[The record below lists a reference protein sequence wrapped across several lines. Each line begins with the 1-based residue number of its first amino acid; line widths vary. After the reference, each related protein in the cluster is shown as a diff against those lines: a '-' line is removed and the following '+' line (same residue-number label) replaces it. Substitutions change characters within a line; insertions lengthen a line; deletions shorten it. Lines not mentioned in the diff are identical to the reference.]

1 MGHFKMAFW
10 QENYQF
16 IKEVYEMRHSK
27 MAEWMENVEK
37 SIARI
42 MADKVYTSAE
52 FKRER
57 DTFNSLCKDLERTEV
72 KKWLAQILEIL
83 MAERAKD
90 KKKTEGDKLDALIKK
105 HEELIPTVTKTTEMV
120 DLYWKCYAYG
130 DELKPHIEFLE
141 GIMMSSTRDIA
152 PSCIENVDE
161 LIERQEKSLSQ
172 LDAKKSIVTD
182 LIAKGKVIL
191 QNPDKP
197 KFLEGN
203 VKRIEEGWDDTKKKA
218 QDRLQLLNETKD
230 AFIGYAEN
238 NETIASEFEVAEE
251 EIKKVKKMFN
261 LEAANADLKK
271 RQDLLKKSTD
281 TINGLFDSINA
292 NMATMSITIPEDK
305 KKILTKEIAAVKEK
319 LEVAGR
325 FASTVKKIEDL
336 VANLTAF
343 DNSLKAIDSW
353 KDAATAELTDIK
365 EASGAMLP
373 EDRVARTMDLQED
386 IAAKLEILK
395 GCAAT
400 EKELLPQGDK
410 VPADAQVFK
419 DELARIT
426 KYVTDL
432 QANTKIEC
440 DKYSN
445 DVKFWAEYRT
455 GIKEFTPWLV
465 GAEKATGEGLSK
477 PADLA
482 EVQAL
487 NEKVLAFDKNCV
499 NYLKVLTAAEAAS
512 KLMTTHTEADAEVAA
527 LKARFDA
534 VKAISETWVKKCDVL
549 VKEWVLL
556 DNTVT
561 ELNSWVAKDKSAE
574 GENQFS
580 LEKMESTL
588 GELKNIFKEKEKLVE
603 NL

>member
-1 MGHFKMAFW
+1 
-10 QENYQF
+10 
-16 IKEVYEMRHSK
+16 
-27 MAEWMENVEK
+27 
-37 SIARI
+37 

-57 DTFNSLCKDLERTEV
+57 DTFHALCKDLERTEV

-90 KKKTEGDKLDALIKK
+90 QKKTENDKLDGLIQK
-105 HEELIPTVTKTTEMV
+105 HEELIPNVQKTAVMV

-130 DELKPHIEFLE
+130 DELKPHVEFLD
-141 GIMMSSTRDIA
+141 GIMLSSTRELA

-161 LIERQEKSLSQ
+161 LIERQEKSLQQ
-172 LDAKKSIVTD
+172 LDAKRTVVTD
-182 LIAKGKVIL
+182 LIDKGKVIL
-191 QNPDKP
+191 QHPEKP
-197 KFLEGN
+197 KFLEAN
-203 VKRIEEGWDDTKKKA
+203 VKRIEEGWDETKKKA
-218 QDRLQLLNETKD
+218 QERLQLLNETKD

-238 NETIASEFEVAEE
+238 NETIANEFEIAEE

-271 RQDLLKKSTD
+271 RQDILKKSTD
-281 TINGLFDSINA
+281 TINGLFSSINA

-305 KKILTKEIAAVKEK
+305 KKILTKEIKAVGGKI
-319 LEVAGR
+319 EVTGR
-325 FASTVKKIEDL
+325 FKSTVSKIEEL
-336 VANLTAF
+336 VAALTAF
-343 DNSLKAIDSW
+343 DGSLQSIDAW
-353 KDAATAELTDIK
+353 KDAATAELKDIK

-386 IAAKLEILK
+386 IAAKLEIIK

-400 EKELLPQGDK
+400 EQALLPQGDK
-410 VPADAQVFK
+410 VPADAQAFK

-426 KYVTDL
+426 KYVTEL
-432 QANTKIEC
+432 RANTKIEC

-445 DVKFWAEYRT
+445 DVKFWVEYRT

-465 GAEKATGEGLSK
+465 GAEKAAGEGLSK
-477 PADLA
+477 PSVLA
-482 EVQAL
+482 EVKAL
-487 NEKVLAFDKNCV
+487 NDKVLGFDKNCV
-499 NYLKVLTAAEAAS
+499 NYLKVLTSAQGAAQ
-512 KLMTTHTEADAEVAA
+512 KMTTHAEADAEVAG
-527 LKARFDA
+527 LKTRFDA
-534 VKAISETWVKKCDVL
+534 VKAVSDTWVKKCDVL
-549 VKEWVLL
+549 VKEWILL

-588 GELKNIFKEKEKLVE
+588 GELKNIFKQKENQFSLEKMESTLARTIFL
-603 NL
+603 NSLP

>member
-1 MGHFKMAFW
+1 MGIRVPPAWISTTLHTDQGSYSTNMSFW

-16 IKEVYEMRHSK
+16 IKEVYEMRHMK

-42 MADKVYTSAE
+42 MADKVYTSSE

-90 KKKTEGDKLDALIKK
+90 QKKTENDKLDALIQK
-105 HEELIPTVTKTTEMV
+105 HEELIPNVQKTSVMV

-130 DELKPHIEFLE
+130 DELKPHVEFLD
-141 GIMMSSTRDIA
+141 GIMLSSTRDIA

-203 VKRIEEGWDDTKKKA
+203 VKRIEEGWGDTKKKA
-218 QDRLQLLNETKD
+218 QERLQLLNETKD

-238 NETIASEFEVAEE
+238 NETIATEFEIAEE

-281 TINGLFDSINA
+281 TIDGLFASINA

-305 KKILTKEIAAVKEK
+305 KKILGKEIKGVEGK
-319 LEVAGR
+319 LEVTGR
-325 FASTVKKIEDL
+325 FKSTVTKIEEL
-336 VANLTAF
+336 VAALTAF
-343 DNSLKAIDSW
+343 DGSLKSIDAW

-386 IAAKLEILK
+386 IAAKLEIIK

-400 EKELLPQGDK
+400 EAALLPQGDK

-426 KYVTDL
+426 KYVTEL

-445 DVKFWAEYRT
+445 DVKYWAEYRT
-455 GIKEFTPWLV
+455 GIKEFSPWLV
-465 GAEKATGEGLSK
+465 GAEKAASEGLSK
-477 PADLA
+477 PSDLA
-482 EVQAL
+482 EVKAL
-487 NEKVLAFDKNCV
+487 NDKVLAFDKNCV
-499 NYLKVLTAAEAAS
+499 NYLKVLTSAQGAAQ
-512 KLMTTHTEADAEVAA
+512 KMTTHAEADAEVAG
-527 LKARFDA
+527 LKTRFDA
-534 VKAISETWVKKCDVL
+534 
-549 VKEWVLL
+549 
-556 DNTVT
+556 
-561 ELNSWVAKDKSAE
+561 
-574 GENQFS
+574 
-580 LEKMESTL
+580 
-588 GELKNIFKEKEKLVE
+588 
-603 NL
+603 

>member
-1 MGHFKMAFW
+1 
-10 QENYQF
+10 
-16 IKEVYEMRHSK
+16 MRHSK

-90 KKKTEGDKLDALIKK
+90 QKKTENDKLDALIQK
-105 HEELIPTVTKTTEMV
+105 HEELIPNVQKTSVMV

-130 DELKPHIEFLE
+130 DELKPHVEFLD
-141 GIMMSSTRDIA
+141 GIMLSSTRDIA

-305 KKILTKEIAAVKEK
+305 KKTLTKEIAAVKDK
-319 LEVAGR
+319 LEVNGR

-336 VANLTAF
+336 VADLTAF

-395 GCAAT
+395 QCAAT
-400 EKELLPQGDK
+400 EQALLPQGDK

-465 GAEKATGEGLSK
+465 GAEKAAGEGLTK
-477 PADLA
+477 PSDLA
-482 EVQAL
+482 EVKAL

-499 NYLKVLTAAEAAS
+499 NYLKVLMSAQGAAQ
-512 KLMTTHTEADAEVAA
+512 KMTTHAEADAEVAG

-534 VKAISETWVKKCDVL
+534 VKAVSDTWVKKCDVL

-588 GELKNIFKEKEKLVE
+588 GELKNIFKQKEKLVE
-603 NL
+603 GL